1 VSKNR
6 LLALLR
12 ISHLRG
18 WTALLMLVPAS
29 VRGQE
34 TSWFDAVDGLAA
46 ASQALANGNPV
57 GARIEASR
65 ALAARP
71 SAPTRARLALGLAL
85 AGEGQPAS
93 AARELTA
100 AASQL
105 PAALAA
111 HARAAAAEAH
121 LAAGDARGAAALLA
135 DAIRGA
141 PAPLLRRARAREVYA
156 LLAAGDA
163 RGASDRAEAILASA
177 PGDPS
182 VPAVR
187 LALARAWQAA
197 GDEPRAIAGYRAL
210 WAEHPADPAGIEA
223 GRALAAA
230 SRAGGPVP
238 PATADDQLAR
248 AERLVQLAHP
258 RQALVALSRLDPEAP
273 PAALARAHLLR
284 ALANLQLGR
293 VSEGE
298 AAARCAD
305 VDGAAPEVRTGARL
319 VLARAAA
326 RLGRTD
332 EAIARYAALGRERA
346 RAAIPGLSP
355 AAARSLPDDAAYLSA
370 WLLFDAGRYE
380 PAARALGRYAR
391 QRPAS
396 HRVTDARWF
405 EAWSLRR
412 AGRADEAR
420 RAFDRLSRGALAP
433 AALYW
438 RARME
443 PPRTARVLYRRA
455 IAAEPGG
462 WYALLAASRLSE
474 LGEEA
479 AALAPSAPEPIPDG
493 APDGPAAPAIG
504 RAVQLLAA
512 GLREEALEELRTAAV
527 APGARAAA
535 ASLAQ
540 LAAAAGDA
548 ELPFRI
554 SQTQLAV
561 TGRTLRWS
569 FPDAYPDLAPRLA
582 AQAGVDRWLLLAV
595 MRRES
600 GFRPDAR
607 SFAGAEGLVQLLPQT
622 AERLVALLGVDHARA
637 RGLEDPAAS
646 LPLGAAYLGLLQDR
660 FQDPAAVVAAYNA
673 GPPPVAAWAR
683 SRAGRPL
690 DEAVEEL
697 PFRETRRY
705 VKVVLA
711 ARATYDWLWTG
722 ARLAIDGSRP
732 LAAPRSGVEF

>member
-1 VSKNR
+1 
-6 LLALLR
+6 LAA
-12 ISHLRG
+12 
-18 WTALLMLVPAS
+18 ALILVPAS
-29 VRGQE
+29 AHGQE
-34 TSWFDAVDGLAA
+34 TPWFDAVDGLAA
-46 ASQALANGNPV
+46 ASQALSTGNPA
-57 GARIEASR
+57 GARLDAAR

-71 SAPTRARLALGLAL
+71 AAPARARLALGLAL
-85 AGEGQPAS
+85 AGEGQPTA

-111 HARAAAAEAH
+111 HARAAAAEAL
-121 LAAGDARGAAALLA
+121 LAAGDARSAAALLA
-135 DAIRGA
+135 DAVRDA
-141 PAPLLRRARAREVYA
+141 PMPLARRVRAREVDA

-163 RGASDRAEAILASA
+163 RRAADRAETILA
-177 PGDPS
+177 GDPAL
-182 VPAVR
+182 PAVR
-187 LALARAWQAA
+187 LALARAWQAE
-197 GDEPRAIAGYRAL
+197 GDDARAIAAYRAL
-210 WAEHPADPAGIEA
+210 WSELPADPAGIEA
-223 GRALAAA
+223 GRALAAGT
-230 SRAGGPVP
+230 RAGGPVP
-238 PATADDQLAR
+238 PATADEQLAR

-258 RQALVALSRLDPEAP
+258 RQALIALSRLDPAAP

-284 ALANLQLGR
+284 ALADLQLGR

-298 AAARCAD
+298 AAALCAD
-305 VDGAAPEVRTGARL
+305 VDGATPEVRTGARL

-332 EAIARYAALGRERA
+332 EAIARYGALGRERP

-370 WLLFDAGRYE
+370 WLLFDAGRHA
-380 PAARALGRYAR
+380 PAARALGRYAQ

-396 HRVTDARWF
+396 HRATDARWF

-412 AGRADEAR
+412 AGRVEDAR
-420 RAFDRLSRGALAP
+420 RAFDRLARGALAP

-443 PPRTARVLYRRA
+443 TPGTARALYRRA

-462 WYALLAASRLSE
+462 WYALLSASRLSA
-474 LGEEA
+474 LGEEVPALLPA
-479 AALAPSAPEPIPDG
+479 ASAPIPDG
-493 APDGPAAPAIG
+493 VPDGPAAPAIG

-512 GLREEALEELRTAAV
+512 GLREEALEELRAATL
-527 APGARAAA
+527 APGTRAAA
-535 ASLAQ
+535 PALAQ

-554 SQTQLAV
+554 AQTQLAV
-561 TGRTLRWS
+561 TGRALRWS
-569 FPDAYPDLAPRLA
+569 FPDAYADLAPRLA
-582 AQAGVDRWLLLAV
+582 AEAGVDRWLLLAV

-600 GFRPDAR
+600 SFRPDAR

-622 AERLVALLGVDHARA
+622 ADRLVAVLGVDHARA
-637 RGLEDPAAS
+637 RGLEDPTAS

-660 FQDPAAVVAAYNA
+660 FQDPAAVLAAYNA

-683 SRAGRPL
+683 ARAGLPL

-711 ARATYDWLWTG
+711 ARATYGWLWAG
-722 ARLAIDGSRP
+722 ERLAIDGARP
-732 LAAPRSGVEF
+732 LGAPRAGVEF